1 MNKLN
6 KPNQES
12 CIKQVKN
19 AKRKELS
26 IGTGITLVLSTASIM
41 LPPVISI
48 GVVAPVIG
56 TAYARFV
63 MKTNKRYR
71 KVMNIFKD

>member
-1 MNKLN
+1 MSKLD
-6 KPNQES
+6 KIKQDS
-12 CIKQVKN
+12 CINQIKR

-26 IGTGITLVLSTASIM
+26 IGTGITLALSTASFM

-48 GVVAPVIG
+48 AVVAPIIG

-71 KVMNIFKD
+71 KVMNIITK